1 MLNSVRFGGWI
12 TSVALLASAVGA
24 QPARQ
29 YFPRPNKPAS
39 YAVRVGDNVYV
50 SGVTGQG
57 RDGKLPTDFTAQ
69 ATNAMEGIAYEL
81 KLAGA
86 TMDDVYKCQI
96 VLVNKDDFDAFNIV
110 YLKYF
115 KPDRLP
121 ARMSWGTPPL
131 SLGGSAVEVQ
141 CEAHIG
147 G

>member
-1 MLNSVRFGGWI
+1 MASIIRIGSWI
-12 TSVALLASAVGA
+12 ATAFLATSAAGA

-50 SGVTGQG
+50 SGVTGHAA
-57 RDGKLPTDFTAQ
+57 DGTLPADFTAQ
-69 ATNAMEGIAYEL
+69 AINAMDGIVKEL
-81 KLAGA
+81 RLAGA

-96 VLVNKDDFDAFNIV
+96 VLVNMDDFDKFNTV
-110 YLKYF
+110 YMRYF

-121 ARMSWGTPPL
+121 TRMSWGVTT
-131 SLGGSAVEVQ
+131 LGGSAVEVQ